1 MTAKEQEYFLSVGF
15 TKEQVEEI
23 AKGKEAGIQTAFYAN
38 KVFLPIQMRQIR
50 LGLMERLPVQIYA
63 RAEFD
68 WFQMEEIRLG
78 LKSGVD
84 VSRYAVPQLPYEK
97 MRQMRKGLEAGIDLR
112 SYLNLNAG
120 IIRQLRKGRIAGI
133 NLLKYIN
140 EGYDAEQLNEIRYS
154 LENHIDID
162 PYLSKEYRAA
172 SITQIS
178 KGVARGVDVALYAS
192 IQYNWRQMREIRK
205 GLENRI
211 DVEKYRSPLYSWE
224 QMKVIRYGLEQGL
237 DVDSYRLMRY
247 TAGEMNRKLK
257 AMLDEVY
264 KEQERLLQS
273 RVKSD
278 DFQFDFSPGDMEVFA
293 KLLTKDK
300 TVTEERLKEILE
312 INGICK
318 GIINDAVLLI
328 VNGQAYNR
336 PVLIA
341 KGRIGEKGDDGY
353 YEYFFNTDNERR
365 PKVLE
370 DGSVDYQNINWFEMV
385 KEGQKLALYHPATEG
400 VDGYT
405 VRGKEIKGRK
415 GTEKRILMGQGFVL
429 DEDKLTY
436 RAAIDGMVRLEN
448 EELKV
453 TSHLVLDE
461 ITLATG
467 NIQFNGSI
475 HIRGDVGYGT
485 VVRATDDIV
494 IDGNVEA
501 ATIESDG
508 SIVLKKGMNS
518 AGRGMIH
525 AGRDVVSR
533 FFESARV
540 TAKGNIEV
548 DKCLNSQLYAG
559 GMIIGTRIIT
569 GGIAQAE
576 SGFKLNNV
584 GNQAGLHTVL
594 KVRMNQKMRE
604 ENRMVKVAIQE
615 AKQELEM
622 LNRSYEEYKEKFTP
636 EVRNGMEI
644 FKKIEK
650 AVYTKTKHL
659 EQFLKLE
666 KEVDESL
673 KKTRDAKVI
682 ITGQAFEG
690 AVIELEEARWE
701 ADNRHNVTIKK
712 LDGQIEVIN
721 N

>member
-1 MTAKEQEYFLSVGF
+1 MTSKEKEYFLNAGF
-15 TKEQVEEI
+15 TKEQIEEI
-23 AKGKEAGIQTAFYAN
+23 AKGKEAGIQTALYAN
-38 KVFLPIQMRQIR
+38 KNFLPIQMRQIR
-50 LGLMERLPVQIYA
+50 IGLMEGLSVQIYA
-63 RAEFD
+63 KPEFD

-84 VSRYAVPQLPYEK
+84 VSRYAYAQIPYEK
-97 MRQMRKGLEAGIDLR
+97 MRQMRKGLEAGINLQ
-112 SYLNLNAG
+112 SYLKLDAG
-120 IIRQLRKGRIAGI
+120 IIRQLRKGRVAGI

-154 LENHIDID
+154 LENNINIE
-162 PYLSKEYRAA
+162 PYLLKEYRAP

-178 KGVARGVDVALYAS
+178 KGIARGVDVALYAS
-192 IQYNWRQMREIRK
+192 IKYNWRQMREIRK

-211 DVEKYRSPLYSWE
+211 DVEKYSSPFYSWE
-224 QMKVIRYGLEQGL
+224 QMRTIRYGLEQGL
-237 DVDSYRLMRY
+237 DVDSYCPLRY
-247 TAGEMNRKLK
+247 TAEEMQRKLQV
-257 AMLDEVY
+257 MLDEIN
-264 KEQERLLQS
+264 KEKERILQS
-273 RVKSD
+273 QIKSD
-278 DFQFDFSPGDMEVFA
+278 DFLFEFGSNDMEAFVTV
-293 KLLTKDK
+293 LTNEK
-300 TVTEERLKEILE
+300 TVTTERLLEILE
-312 INGICK
+312 LNGICK
-318 GIINDAVLLI
+318 GILEEAVALI
-328 VNGQAYNR
+328 VSGKAYR
-336 PVLIA
+336 KAVLIA
-341 KGRIGEKGDDGY
+341 KGQTPDKGEDGW
-353 YEYFFNTDNERR
+353 YEYFFNTDTERR

-385 KEGQKLALYHPATEG
+385 KEGQILAVYHPAGEG
-400 VDGYT
+400 KDGYT
-405 VRGKEIKGRK
+405 VRGGELKGRK
-415 GTEKRILMGQGFVL
+415 GTEKRILMGQGFAL
-429 DEDKLTY
+429 DEDKITY

-448 EELKV
+448 DELRV

-461 ITLATG
+461 INLATG

-475 HIRGDVGYGT
+475 HIRGDIGYGT

-533 FFESARV
+533 FFESAKV

-559 GMIIGTRIIT
+559 GMIKSTRVIA
-569 GGIAQAE
+569 GGLAQAE
-576 SGFKLNNV
+576 SGFQLNSV
-584 GNQAGLHTVL
+584 GNQAGLHTVI
-594 KVRMNQKMRE
+594 KVRMNSKMRE

-615 AKQELEM
+615 SKQELEM
-622 LNRSYEEYKEKFTP
+622 LNQSYEEYKAKFPP
-636 EVRNGMEI
+636 EVRNNMEI

-650 AVYTKTKHL
+650 AVYTKGKHL

-666 KEVDESL
+666 AEVNESL
-673 KKTRDAKVI
+673 KKTREARIV

-690 AVIELEEARWE
+690 CVIELEEARWE
-701 ADNRHNVTIKK
+701 ADNRHNVTIKRQ
-712 LDGQIEVIN
+712 DGQVEVIN